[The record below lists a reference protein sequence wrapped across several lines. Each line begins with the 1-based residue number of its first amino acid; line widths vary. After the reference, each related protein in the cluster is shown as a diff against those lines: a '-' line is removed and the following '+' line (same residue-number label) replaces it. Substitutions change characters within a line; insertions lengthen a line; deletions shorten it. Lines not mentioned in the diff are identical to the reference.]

1 MYFVLRD
8 KLNKTIFFKKFHSL
22 MKLDDCVLWKIKLP
36 FDSNWWIEQ
45 NSCSRIFKSNTDKGR
60 GFYEYNTLLHIV
72 TDFIIRQFPFCTT
85 LIMIRTLIFSN
96 LIVAIFAITEVNTY
110 VLFTNEFFCIS
121 LILTLGFVFLGLFFS
136 YLKLLS
142 CLFFQNL
149 KLIKNACSTMDVFSL
164 TLNKIIPVQIKFTTQ

>member
-72 TDFIIRQFPFCTT
+72 TDFIIRQFPFRTT

-96 LIVAIFAITEVNTY
+96 LIVAIFAGKSITEVNTC

-121 LILTLGFVFLGLFFS
+121 LIFTLGFVFLGLFFLILS
-136 YLKLLS
+136 YFPV
-142 CLFFQNL
+142 C
-149 KLIKNACSTMDVFSL
+149 FSR
-164 TLNKIIPVQIKFTTQ
+164 I